1 MTEPNNQQ
9 VEFDINDILNIVE
22 TNEEVANQLQA
33 KFVNPDTVKSFLH
46 TPEGEKVVAPIKDAY
61 ASKAIEGW
69 KSKNLDRIIQEEV
82 QKLNPPETKE
92 QRELQAMQQRLAA
105 IEKDKQMLEQ
115 QQVAAE
121 ELSKLGLPSSFSSY
135 IVGDSTEV
143 TKHKAKSLE
152 VEISNFV
159 KQTTDTAIQNYGA
172 ATAPSNVDTATATA
186 NKTLDDPYEMG
197 VEEASKLAAEN
208 PVLFAKM
215 FGDME

>member
-1 MTEPNNQQ
+1 MTEQNTNQP
-9 VEFDINDILNIVE
+9 EFDINDILNIVE
-22 TNEEVANQLQA
+22 SNEEVATQLQA
-33 KFVNPDTVKSFLH
+33 KFVNPDTVKNFLH

-69 KSKNLDRIIQEEV
+69 KSKNLDRIIQEKV
-82 QKLNPPETKE
+82 QELNPPETKE

-159 KQTTDTAIQNYGA
+159 KQTTDSAIQNYGA
-172 ATAPSNVDTATATA
+172 ATSPSNVDTATATA
-186 NKTLDDPYEMG
+186 NQTHDDPFEMG
-197 VEEASKLAAEN
+197 VEEASRLAAEN

-215 FGDME
+215 FGEME

>member
-1 MTEPNNQQ
+1 MTDQLNNLGI
-9 VEFDINDILNIVE
+9 EDILGIVE
-22 TNEEVANQLQA
+22 ANEDIANQLQA
-33 KFVNPDTVKSFLH
+33 KFVNTKTVETFLH

-69 KSKNLDRIIQEEV
+69 KNKNLDRIIQEKV
-82 QKLNPPETKE
+82 QELNPPESKE

-105 IEKDKQMLEQ
+105 IEKDKQALEQ

-121 ELSKLGLPSSFSSY
+121 ELSKLGLPSNFASY

-159 KQTTDTAIQNYGA
+159 KQTTDTALQQYGAQTAPVNVDSATTQNY
-172 ATAPSNVDTATATA
+172 SNQ
-186 NKTLDDPYEMG
+186 DPYEMG
-197 VEEASKLAAEN
+197 VEEAIRLQNEN
-208 PVLFAKM
+208 PVLYAKL
-215 FGDME
+215 FGE